1 MEALKML
8 SESLNSAVQAGVATA
23 VAAVGSMF
31 GIQRLI
37 KSWKGSSVELDLINA
52 MHEELNRLS
61 AYNKTLSE
69 ELGKV
74 QIDFLKLNRE
84 MRELSNE
91 NQHLNTE
98 VNKLTN
104 EVQRLNSLV
113 TN

>member
-1 MEALKML
+1 MEPINMETT
-8 SESLNSAVQAGVATA
+8 SVIQTSLATA
-23 VAAVGSMF
+23 VTAIGSIF
-31 GIQRLI
+31 GIQKVIRMWRI
-37 KSWKGSSVELDLINA
+37 SSVDLDLIKA
-52 MHEELNRLS
+52 MHEELNRLND
-61 AYNKTLSE
+61 YNKVLSE

-74 QIDFLKLNRE
+74 QNDFLKLNRE